1 MMNVN
6 DGTDTTCPTCG
17 SGARQS
23 VIKLRAE
30 NERLRAALTDLRGAA
45 ETASVRLRDQG
56 AWRDMLATI
65 ERANE
70 VLGSLSEGDGGPT

>member
-1 MMNVN
+1 MNVN

-30 NERLRAALTDLRGAA
+30 NARLRA
-45 ETASVRLRDQG
+45 
-56 AWRDMLATI
+56 TI
-65 ERANE
+65 EECLLAFGDEYPARMSALE
-70 VLGSLSEGDGGPT
+70 AALRPPQATDTKGEGR